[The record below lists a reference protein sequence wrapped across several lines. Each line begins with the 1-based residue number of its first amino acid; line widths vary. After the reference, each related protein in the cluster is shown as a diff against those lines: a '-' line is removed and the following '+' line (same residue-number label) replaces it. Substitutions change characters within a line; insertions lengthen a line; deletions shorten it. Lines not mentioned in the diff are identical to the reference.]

1 MTIGD
6 LYSKIESWPED
17 TMNFRII
24 DVFSWR
30 GIYTEA
36 AAEISTEPTFKQDNL
51 NALNWVIKFTHE
63 GWKGGEFEYD
73 FCTEIHFEYDYGD
86 YSAGQ
91 YLNNFLLRNAN
102 EPVVQHI
109 FGENCLKV

>member
-36 AAEISTEPTFKQDNL
+36 AAEISTERTSKQDNL
-51 NALNWVIKFTHE
+51 NMLDEAIKVIHE

-73 FCTEIHFEYDYGD
+73 FCTQIHFESDPGS
-86 YSAGQ
+86 YSNGQ
-91 YLNNFLLRNAN
+91 YLNKFLLSNAN
-102 EPVVQHI
+102 EYVIQYI
-109 FGENCLKV
+109 FG

>member
-6 LYSKIESWPED
+6 LYRKIESWPED

-30 GIYTEA
+30 GIYAEA
-36 AAEISTEPTFKQDNL
+36 AAEISTERTSKQDNL
-51 NALNWVIKFTHE
+51 NMLDEAIKVPHE

-73 FCTEIHFEYDYGD
+73 FCTEIHFECDYGS
-86 YSAGQ
+86 YSNGQ
-91 YLNNFLLRNAN
+91 YLNRFLLSNAN
-102 EPVVQHI
+102 EYIIQYI
-109 FGENCLKV
+109 FG